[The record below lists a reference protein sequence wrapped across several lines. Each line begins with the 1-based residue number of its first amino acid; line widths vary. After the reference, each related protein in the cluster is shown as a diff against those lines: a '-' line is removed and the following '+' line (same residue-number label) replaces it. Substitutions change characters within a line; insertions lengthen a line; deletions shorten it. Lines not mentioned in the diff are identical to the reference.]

1 MLLNAQTNF
10 QTCGKGVIYGTL
22 TTG

>member
-1 MLLNAQTNF
+1 MLLNAQTDF